1 MRLKRTVC
9 ASNSSQDA
17 AVASAYTV
25 KRGATITDL
34 ASEFLAR
41 MLDSAGTGNSVV
53 VVPTPTDPA
62 GIRRCARDSKTW
74 SAVKKH
80 TNVERGGSRDPGVR
94 RPGAGRG
101 QLPGRVDVCYY
112 LFCRP
117 QFVFAKKLKSGV
129 PAVLGRVVK
138 AEFESHPQIS

>member
-1 MRLKRTVC
+1 M
-9 ASNSSQDA
+9 
-17 AVASAYTV
+17 
-25 KRGATITDL
+25 KRGATIADL

-41 MLDSAGTGNSVV
+41 MSGSAGGGSSVV

-62 GIRRCARDSKTW
+62 GIWRCARDLKTW

-101 QLPGRVDVCYY
+101 QLPARS
-112 LFCRP
+112 
-117 QFVFAKKLKSGV
+117 K
-129 PAVLGRVVK
+129 
-138 AEFESHPQIS
+138 IIT